1 MGSQKGHGTFSRE
14 MMLPELLRLFITP
27 GNCGLCY
34 FLIRLVL
41 KGAGASPR
49 DVSQRGQPLVPEDRC
64 HPWIPGTGAKW
75 KISDHLKEK
84 GRWGL

>member
-1 MGSQKGHGTFSRE
+1 MGRREGHGTFSRE

-41 KGAGASPR
+41 RVPEPALGMSVGG
-49 DVSQRGQPLVPEDRC
+49 GQPRVPEDTC
-64 HPWIPGTGAKW
+64 HPGVPGTGTEWDMA
-75 KISDHLKEK
+75 DHVKEK
-84 GRWGL
+84 GR